1 MTKHTTNRRA
11 FAPRLFPIRITPFLH
26 GVKREWLTACLQ
38 QTTAGSFPAFF
49 IIRAVSI
56 YVNVF
61 HASPGI
67 SRSFSPVLAR
77 KISSQYQTSTTR
89 FLTCA
94 KDRATPGLTRSL
106 VLSPTSTPKP
116 RAEGRWPPVALCR
129 AGLGCPCH
137 KTGENTGFSPVFFLH
152 VLYGNGVHFGSD
164 TWFSHPFAPVPNR
177 CHPLKHPKRTRLQ
190 LFSPEI
196 GCVSL
201 FLPSFDLQKFRA
213 GFSQTSG
220 LSSHSY
226 RFILTRP
233 FPNAMIRI
241 PSFVSNFF
249 LTGSDIIVTYV
260 HNAPQVKASC
270 KGEKNFENLQRPAQP
285 CGKIP

>member
-1 MTKHTTNRRA
+1 M
-11 FAPRLFPIRITPFLH
+11 
-26 GVKREWLTACLQ
+26 G
-38 QTTAGSFPAFF
+38 
-49 IIRAVSI
+49 IRARQRG
-56 YVNVF
+56 
-61 HASPGI
+61 AAAP
-67 SRSFSPVLAR
+67 
-77 KISSQYQTSTTR
+77 
-89 FLTCA
+89 CA
-94 KDRATPGLTRSL
+94 VR
-106 VLSPTSTPKP
+106 VV
-116 RAEGRWPPVALCR
+116 GRVR
-129 AGLGCPCH
+129 AGGTQATAVSAPASVGAGRSPPGSSTRGGSRDKSFCPCH

-241 PSFVSNFF
+241 PSFVS
-249 LTGSDIIVTYV
+249 
-260 HNAPQVKASC
+260 
-270 KGEKNFENLQRPAQP
+270 
-285 CGKIP
+285 

>member
-1 MTKHTTNRRA
+1 MATAKPMTKHTTNRRA

-94 KDRATPGLTRSL
+94 KDRATPGLPHSL

-116 RAEGRWPPVALCR
+116 CAEGRWPPVALCR
-129 AGLGCPCH
+129 AGLGSPPRSLLGAPH
-137 KTGENTGFSPVFFLH
+137 WGAAPQPAAETQVLLPLPKKSGIAFAVPGF
-152 VLYGNGVHFGSD
+152 
-164 TWFSHPFAPVPNR
+164 
-177 CHPLKHPKRTRLQ
+177 
-190 LFSPEI
+190 
-196 GCVSL
+196 
-201 FLPSFDLQKFRA
+201 
-213 GFSQTSG
+213 
-220 LSSHSY
+220 
-226 RFILTRP
+226 
-233 FPNAMIRI
+233 
-241 PSFVSNFF
+241 FVSVRND
-249 LTGSDIIVTYV
+249 LAMKCGRRLLHRVPS
-260 HNAPQVKASC
+260 
-270 KGEKNFENLQRPAQP
+270 LRRPAY
-285 CGKIP
+285 CLLW

>member
-1 MTKHTTNRRA
+1 MKSFFFVFSTAKFEVLWAGFFPAAPNQHRPLSDLQQEPGKSA
-11 FAPRLFPIRITPFLH
+11 FSLLPGALSHIH
-26 GVKREWLTACLQ
+26 SKTACR
-38 QTTAGSFPAFF
+38 GFKSF
-49 IIRAVSI
+49 
-56 YVNVF
+56 
-61 HASPGI
+61 
-67 SRSFSPVLAR
+67 
-77 KISSQYQTSTTR
+77 
-89 FLTCA
+89 
-94 KDRATPGLTRSL
+94 
-106 VLSPTSTPKP
+106 
-116 RAEGRWPPVALCR
+116 
-129 AGLGCPCH
+129 CPCH
-137 KTGENTGFSPVFFLH
+137 KTGGNSGFSPVFFLH

-233 FPNAMIRI
+233 FPDAMIRI
-241 PSFVSNFF
+241 PAF
-249 LTGSDIIVTYV
+249 LS
-260 HNAPQVKASC
+260 
-270 KGEKNFENLQRPAQP
+270 
-285 CGKIP
+285 

>member
-1 MTKHTTNRRA
+1 MLSLITE
-11 FAPRLFPIRITPFLH
+11 FVLRLAYWRKPT
-26 GVKREWLTACLQ
+26 
-38 QTTAGSFPAFF
+38 
-49 IIRAVSI
+49 
-56 YVNVF
+56 
-61 HASPGI
+61 
-67 SRSFSPVLAR
+67 SFSAPSKAH
-77 KISSQYQTSTTR
+77 SSQLLLPHSHPRRLSESSCTETTCSFSTVCITLPQKRDKVNRNFSCLIR
-89 FLTCA
+89 FLQKSLRISCQLFYT
-94 KDRATPGLTRSL
+94 TP
-106 VLSPTSTPKP
+106 
-116 RAEGRWPPVALCR
+116 ALCR

-233 FPNAMIRI
+233 FPDAMIRI
-241 PSFVSNFF
+241 PAF
-249 LTGSDIIVTYV
+249 LS
-260 HNAPQVKASC
+260 
-270 KGEKNFENLQRPAQP
+270 
-285 CGKIP
+285 

>member
-1 MTKHTTNRRA
+1 MRTVKGRCKQMGKPGVRTKVNPIPVQHRQKENRRKPSV
-11 FAPRLFPIRITPFLH
+11 FAGFWQGQKDLSRLPPRSVLGAPHRGAAPEAAAET
-26 GVKREWLTACLQ
+26 K
-38 QTTAGSFPAFF
+38 SF
-49 IIRAVSI
+49 
-56 YVNVF
+56 
-61 HASPGI
+61 
-67 SRSFSPVLAR
+67 
-77 KISSQYQTSTTR
+77 
-89 FLTCA
+89 
-94 KDRATPGLTRSL
+94 
-106 VLSPTSTPKP
+106 
-116 RAEGRWPPVALCR
+116 
-129 AGLGCPCH
+129 CPCH

-190 LFSPEI
+190 LFSPKI

-233 FPNAMIRI
+233 FPDAMIRI
-241 PSFVSNFF
+241 PAF
-249 LTGSDIIVTYV
+249 LS
-260 HNAPQVKASC
+260 
-270 KGEKNFENLQRPAQP
+270 
-285 CGKIP
+285 

>member
-1 MTKHTTNRRA
+1 MTCPGEPPNTVPSPLPGPSTHIHSK
-11 FAPRLFPIRITPFLH
+11 
-26 GVKREWLTACLQ
+26 TACRGALA
-38 QTTAGSFPAFF
+38 TCGALPRRSRLPPRSVLGAPHRGAAPETAAETKSF
-49 IIRAVSI
+49 
-56 YVNVF
+56 
-61 HASPGI
+61 
-67 SRSFSPVLAR
+67 
-77 KISSQYQTSTTR
+77 
-89 FLTCA
+89 
-94 KDRATPGLTRSL
+94 
-106 VLSPTSTPKP
+106 
-116 RAEGRWPPVALCR
+116 
-129 AGLGCPCH
+129 CPCH

-226 RFILTRP
+226 TFILTRP

-270 KGEKNFENLQRPAQP
+270 KGETNFGNLQEPAQP

>member
-1 MTKHTTNRRA
+1 MLTGGNLPSFSAPSKAHSSQLLLPHSHPRRLSESSCTETTCSFSTVCITLPQKRDKVNRNFSCLIR
-11 FAPRLFPIRITPFLH
+11 FLQKSLRLSCQLFYTTP
-26 GVKREWLTACLQ
+26 T
-38 QTTAGSFPAFF
+38 FF
-49 IIRAVSI
+49 IPHQRSAAPVSAP
-56 YVNVF
+56 
-61 HASPGI
+61 ASVGAGRSPPGSSTRGG
-67 SRSFSPVLAR
+67 SRDKSF
-77 KISSQYQTSTTR
+77 
-89 FLTCA
+89 
-94 KDRATPGLTRSL
+94 
-106 VLSPTSTPKP
+106 
-116 RAEGRWPPVALCR
+116 
-129 AGLGCPCH
+129 CPCH
-137 KTGENTGFSPVFFLH
+137 KTGENTGVSPVFFLH

-233 FPNAMIRI
+233 FPNAMIKI
-241 PSFVSNFF
+241 PSFVSKFF
-249 LTGSDIIVTYV
+249 LIDSGIIVTHG
-260 HNAPQVKASC
+260 HNAPQVKVIC
-270 KGEKNFENLQRPAQP
+270 RVETNFEKLQRPAQP
-285 CGKIP
+285 CGEIP

>member
-1 MTKHTTNRRA
+1 MERSVLRILGKRGRTTI
-11 FAPRLFPIRITPFLH
+11 PWPIRKELED
-26 GVKREWLTACLQ
+26 VYKRQ
-38 QTTAGSFPAFF
+38 
-49 IIRAVSI
+49 
-56 YVNVF
+56 
-61 HASPGI
+61 
-67 SRSFSPVLAR
+67 
-77 KISSQYQTSTTR
+77 
-89 FLTCA
+89 
-94 KDRATPGLTRSL
+94 
-106 VLSPTSTPKP
+106 
-116 RAEGRWPPVALCR
+116 
-129 AGLGCPCH
+129 
-137 KTGENTGFSPVFFLH
+137 

-220 LSSHSY
+220 LSSHLY

-233 FPNAMIRI
+233 FPDAMIRI
-241 PSFVSNFF
+241 PSFVSKFF
-249 LTGSDIIVTYV
+249 LIDSGIIVTHG
-260 HNAPQVKASC
+260 HNAPQVKVIC
-270 KGEKNFENLQRPAQP
+270 RVETNFEKLQRPAQP